1 MSDKNIVLIVMV
13 SFIML
18 SVYDL
23 ATLYINYMCIEAV
36 SEFGVLIVSSLT
48 AYAVK
53 TNRIEL

>member
-1 MSDKNIVLIVMV
+1 MSDKNIVLAVMI
-13 SFIML
+13 SFIII
-18 SVYDL
+18 SAYDL

-36 SEFGVLIVSSLT
+36 SEFGVLVVSSFM

>member
-1 MSDKNIVLIVMV
+1 
-13 SFIML
+13 ML

-23 ATLYINYMCIEAV
+23 MTLYINYMCIEAV
-36 SEFGVLIVSSLT
+36 AEFGVLVVSSFM